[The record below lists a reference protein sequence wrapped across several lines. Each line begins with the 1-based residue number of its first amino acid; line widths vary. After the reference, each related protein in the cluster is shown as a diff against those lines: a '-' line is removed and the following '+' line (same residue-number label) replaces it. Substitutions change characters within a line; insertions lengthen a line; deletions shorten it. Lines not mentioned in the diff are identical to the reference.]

1 MIKQIESW
9 ELSKMR
15 ALKFKEIV
23 EKESLIEILIYGKP
37 RLLIS
42 QTITPEAKHEM
53 TSFDFLRTS
62 KSSLINRMK
71 KGKVFRITSGKD
83 LSALCQVSL
92 IK

>member
-9 ELSKMR
+9 ELSKMTAKR
-15 ALKFKEIV
+15 FKEIV
-23 EKESLIEILIYGKP
+23 EAEGLLEILIYGKA

-42 QTITPEAKHEM
+42 QATPEAKHEM

-71 KGKVFRITSGKD
+71 KWKVYRITSGKD